1 MFCGKCGAKGAEG
14 AIFCSKCGASL
25 GAGEPAAR
33 EPITING
40 RTYKP
45 GSGPYDGFYSAGR
58 GWVRIENGQVIKTP
72 GRSTGRT
79 VGAVICLIVAFLAG
93 MQGVSWL
100 TGFGELDAAGNT
112 FAGMLAVLSLGA
124 FVVAAG
130 FGVAGIVLLSR
141 K

>member
-1 MFCGKCGAKGAEG
+1 MYCGKCGAQGAEG
-14 AIFCSKCGASL
+14 AIFCSKCGAGL
-25 GAGEPAAR
+25 EVAGAVVR

-45 GSGPYDGFYSAGR
+45 GSGPYEGFYSAGR
-58 GWVRIENGQVIKTP
+58 GWVRIEGGQVIKP
-72 GRSTGRT
+72 EGRSTGRT
-79 VGAVICLIVAFLAG
+79 IGAVICLIVAFLAG
-93 MQGVSWL
+93 LQGISWL
-100 TGFGELDAAGNT
+100 TSYGELDAGGNT
-112 FAGMLAVLSLGA
+112 FAGVLALVSLGA